1 VNAEALPITPAIVRW
16 ARERA
21 GYSIEDAKR
30 HFKKISAWEAGE
42 DAPSYP
48 QLEQMAEKF
57 KCPVAVFF
65 FPEPPDVPPVEG
77 SFRTLTAEDFAEIP
91 RTVRTSFVVVRQCNL
106 TCPS

>member
-1 VNAEALPITPAIVRW
+1 MNTEALPVTPAIVRW

-57 KCPVAVFF
+57 KCPVGVFF

-77 SFRTLTAEDFAEIP
+77 SFRS
-91 RTVRTSFVVVRQCNL
+91 TSRSGHDPNV
-106 TCPS
+106 TS